1 MLFFAKSQQFKQ
13 LGKLSI
19 GPALFNIN
27 EPVLFG
33 TPIVMNPILII
44 PFIGVPIVAT
54 IVAYA
59 SMKLGL
65 VPIMGNVNPP
75 WTTPPIISGFLVGGW
90 RLAALQAIIMVISI
104 FGYFPF
110 IRKQDQL
117 NYEQEQMIISE
128 NKG

>member
-1 MLFFAKSQQFKQ
+1 
-13 LGKLSI
+13 
-19 GPALFNIN
+19 
-27 EPVLFG
+27 
-33 TPIVMNPILII
+33 
-44 PFIGVPIVAT
+44 
-54 IVAYA
+54 
-59 SMKLGL
+59 
-65 VPIMGNVNPP
+65 MGNVNLP